1 MFSYVALVINVAVS
15 VSGNDCGGG
24 DLSEDNSEHLGICHG
39 NRSPTPSP
47 LMAEVTSSLATPP
60 EEGMHMDLDQVSS
73 DEPVVRKHR
82 VSESFVRLVASK
94 SPPL

>member
-1 MFSYVALVINVAVS
+1 MLSYVALVINVAVS
-15 VSGNDCGGG
+15 VSGNDCGG

-82 VSESFVRLVASK
+82 VSESFIRLVANK
-94 SPPL
+94 IPPL